1 MSQGAKTSSSAQ
13 ADPQVDGGAYVDPSA
28 IIQGRVRVAARA
40 SIWPLA
46 VLRGD
51 EDTITVGEDTNVQ
64 DGVVMHADPGF
75 PATLGSRVTV
85 GHRAV
90 VHGARVE
97 DDCLVGIG
105 AVLLNGVHLGAGSL
119 VGAGAVLPEGMQVPP
134 GSVVLGV
141 PARVVRPVTAR
152 LRKRIEDS
160 AARYVERARQRRE
173 AS

>member
-1 MSQGAKTSSSAQ
+1 MSEGAGNRASDHTA
-13 ADPQVDGGAYVDPSA
+13 PQVDDSAFVAPSA
-28 IIQGRVRVAARA
+28 IIEGRVLVGARA

-51 EDTITVGEDTNVQ
+51 EDTITVGEETNVQ

-90 VHGARVE
+90 VHGARVD

-105 AVLLNGVHLGAGSL
+105 AILLNGVHLGAGSL
-119 VGAGAVLPEGMQVPP
+119 VGAGAVLPEGMKVPP

-141 PARVVRPVTAR
+141 PGRVVRPVTER
-152 LRKRIEDS
+152 QRKRIQDS
-160 AARYVERARQRRE
+160 AASYVKASRRRKE
-173 AS
+173 SS

>member
-1 MSQGAKTSSSAQ
+1 MSEGVRNRDPAHRA
-13 ADPQVDGGAYVDPSA
+13 PQVDGSAFVDPSA
-28 IIQGRVRVAARA
+28 ILEGQVRVGARA

-51 EDTITVGEDTNVQ
+51 SDTITVGEDTNVQ

-75 PATLGSRVTV
+75 PTTLGSRVTV

-90 VHGARVE
+90 VHGARVD

-105 AVLLNGVHLGAGSL
+105 AILLNGVHLGAGSL
-119 VGAGAVLPEGMQVPP
+119 VGAGAVLPEGMKVPP

-141 PARVVRPVTAR
+141 PGRVVRPVTER
-152 LRKRIEDS
+152 QRKRIEDS
-160 AARYVERARQRRE
+160 AASYVKASRRQRE
-173 AS
+173 FS

>member
-1 MSQGAKTSSSAQ
+1 MSQSEGNRASVHRA
-13 ADPQVDGGAYVDPSA
+13 PQVDDSAFVAPSA
-28 IIQGRVRVAARA
+28 IIEGRVLVGARA

-90 VHGARVE
+90 VHGARVD

-105 AVLLNGVHLGAGSL
+105 AILLNGVHLGAGSL
-119 VGAGAVLPEGMQVPP
+119 VGAGAVLPEGMRVPP

-141 PARVVRPVTAR
+141 PGRVVRPVTER
-152 LRKRIEDS
+152 QRKRIHDS
-160 AARYVERARQRRE
+160 AVFYVKAARGRRE
-173 AS
+173 SS

>member
-1 MSQGAKTSSSAQ
+1 MSEGVGNTDPAHRA
-13 ADPQVDGGAYVDPSA
+13 PQVDGSAFVDPSA
-28 IIQGRVRVAARA
+28 ILEGQVRVGARA

-51 EDTITVGEDTNVQ
+51 SDTITVGEDTNVQ

-90 VHGARVE
+90 VHGAQVD

-105 AVLLNGVHLGAGSL
+105 AILLNGVHLGAGSL
-119 VGAGAVLPEGMQVPP
+119 VGAGAVLTEGMQVPP

-141 PARVVRPVTAR
+141 PGRVVRPVTDR
-152 LRKRIEDS
+152 QRKRIQDS
-160 AARYVERARQRRE
+160 AVNYVKASRRLRE
-173 AS
+173 SS

>member
-1 MSQGAKTSSSAQ
+1 MAETQDNGPAPEA
-13 ADPQVDGGAYVDPSA
+13 PQVDPTAYVDPTAVLEGQVVLGPRSS
-28 IIQGRVRVAARA
+28 V
-40 SIWPLA
+40 WPLA

-51 EDTITVGEDTNVQ
+51 EDRIVIGEDSNVQ

-75 PATLGSRVTV
+75 PVRLGNRVTV

-105 AVLLNGVHLGAGSL
+105 AILLNGVRLGAGCL
-119 VGAGAVLPEGMQVPP
+119 VGAGSVLPEGMQVPA

-141 PARVVRPVTAR
+141 PGRVVRPVSDR
-152 LRKRIEDS
+152 LRRRIRHSFESYVRRAGQRS
-160 AARYVERARQRRE
+160 ADR
-173 AS
+173 

>member
-1 MSQGAKTSSSAQ
+1 MDDTAFVA
-13 ADPQVDGGAYVDPSA
+13 PSA
-28 IIQGRVRVAARA
+28 IIEGRVLVGARA
-40 SIWPLA
+40 GIWPLA

-51 EDTITVGEDTNVQ
+51 EDTITVGEETNVQ

-90 VHGARVE
+90 VHGARVD

-105 AVLLNGVHLGAGSL
+105 AILLNGVHLGAGSL
-119 VGAGAVLPEGMQVPP
+119 VGAGSVLPEGMRVPP

-141 PARVVRPVTAR
+141 PGRVVRPVSER
-152 LRKRIEDS
+152 QRQRIHDS
-160 AARYVERARQRRE
+160 AASYVKASRRRRE
-173 AS
+173 SS

>member
-1 MSQGAKTSSSAQ
+1 VDDSAFV
-13 ADPQVDGGAYVDPSA
+13 APSA
-28 IIQGRVRVAARA
+28 ILEGQVRVGARA

-51 EDTITVGEDTNVQ
+51 SDTITVGEDTNVQ

-90 VHGARVE
+90 VHGAQVD

-105 AVLLNGVHLGAGSL
+105 AILLNGVHLGAGSL
-119 VGAGAVLPEGMQVPP
+119 VGAGAVLTEGMQVPP

-141 PARVVRPVTAR
+141 PGRVVRPVTDR
-152 LRKRIEDS
+152 QRKRIQDS
-160 AARYVERARQRRE
+160 AVSYVKASRRLKGT
-173 AS
+173 S

>member
-1 MSQGAKTSSSAQ
+1 MSENTAKSDVAQ
-13 ADPQVDGGAYVDPSA
+13 RVPQMHDTAYVDPSA
-28 IIQGRVRVAARA
+28 IVEGQVQIGARA

-51 EDTITVGEDTNVQ
+51 TDLISIGEDTNVQ
-64 DGVVMHADPGF
+64 DGVVIHADPGF
-75 PATLGSRVTV
+75 PTTLGHRVTV

-90 VHGARVE
+90 VHGARVD

-105 AVLLNGVHLGAGSL
+105 AILLNGVHLGTGSL

-141 PARVVRPVTAR
+141 PGRVVRPVSER
-152 LRKRIEDS
+152 QRKLIEDS
-160 AARYVERARQRRE
+160 AANYVERARQRRQR
-173 AS
+173 S